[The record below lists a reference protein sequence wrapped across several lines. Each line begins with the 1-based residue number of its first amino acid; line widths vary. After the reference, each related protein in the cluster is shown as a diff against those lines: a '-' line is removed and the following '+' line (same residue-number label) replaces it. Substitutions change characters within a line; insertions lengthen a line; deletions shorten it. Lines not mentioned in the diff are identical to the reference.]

1 MAGNSSQNESTFL
14 QKNLNLEE
22 PVRVA
27 STTRINLEEPV
38 SRDTRGG
45 SLVDN
50 TSRQGWR
57 INSRI
62 SLVAT
67 ILFYFM
73 LAYSSS
79 YDSSAMRTDSL
90 ETTLAYVMVAGASV
104 VWPPATNRALRWKS
118 SCLILKII

>member
-1 MAGNSSQNESTFL
+1 M
-14 QKNLNLEE
+14 
-22 PVRVA
+22 
-27 STTRINLEEPV
+27 

-45 SLVDN
+45 SLGDN

-67 ILFYFM
+67 ILFYFV

-79 YDSSAMRTDSL
+79 YDSCAHAARNTQNTHTRTIQSF
-90 ETTLAYVMVAGASV
+90 
-104 VWPPATNRALRWKS
+104 LRF
-118 SCLILKII
+118 